1 MPNVFISSEIGSE
14 WRTILGH
21 PQLIE
26 CIGICVLSL
35 AHVSELT
42 DVYLHIV
49 KKNYLE
55 TNRRLSAYREK
66 NYLESNRHLSPYCE
80 EKKIWK
86 FLFKFSRDA
95 CPLMVFALI
104 FFSRDFS

>member
-42 DVYLHIV
+42 DVYLHTVKKNIWKLTDVYLHIV
-49 KKNYLE
+49 KKIIWKVTDIYLHIV
-55 TNRRLSAYREK
+55 K
-66 NYLESNRHLSPYCE
+66 
-80 EKKIWK
+80 EKKSGN
-86 FLFKFSRDA
+86 FSLKSAVMR
-95 CPLMVFALI
+95 AL
-104 FFSRDFS
+104 